1 MIVINY
7 WRIYFLY
14 FIILLFSS
22 CQSEKYNNS
31 NIEVGGT
38 LSEESFL
45 FIIYNRKD
53 ENTEFINR
61 STTSKV
67 SFQYWRKDFDPPFD
81 DPNLHISVFHG
92 LDQDTI
98 QIKRRELDK
107 MIVWFDSEMGYMD
120 WFRLNYEK
128 YYIIYQDEYLVKGSL
143 DPEHIFTAY
152 EVKIHTGG
160 VE

>member
-1 MIVINY
+1 MDSEIINQELNNNELIIVFDRNKE
-7 WRIYFLY
+7 RTELNSFG
-14 FIILLFSS
+14 
-22 CQSEKYNNS
+22 NNPR
-31 NIEVGGT
+31 
-38 LSEESFL
+38 ESFY
-45 FIIYNRKD
+45 FKR
-53 ENTEFINR
+53 E
-61 STTSKV
+61 
-67 SFQYWRKDFDPPFD
+67 DFDPPFD

-143 DPEHIFTAY
+143 NPEHKFTAY